1 MPRGVGLNWLYDEA
15 RLQNRLLT
23 PQSLAVQMQ
32 SRLNFWWSAD
42 WLNVDAS
49 GLVSDAIDL
58 TGNGNNGTQTTAANR
73 LSYFASDRMFGG
85 RPSFGSTT
93 STGARHLAA
102 PLTLTYRW
110 HIFSCYY
117 KDGVDNTFDNHMFF
131 TAGTGNFGVPR
142 VMGLSGTATLTNADS
157 FASTLSRGGGVQSI
171 TVLPM
176 PATVCAATPGG
187 VAGPYP
193 MQVGGSNVV
202 PDRVLVG
209 AFRHFVASSATL
221 TNNEISLIEGVIAW
235 DDGTPLVA
243 SHRFANR
250 PPLIGD

>member
-23 PQSLAVQMQ
+23 PQSLAVQMR
-32 SRLNFWWSAD
+32 SRLHFWWSAD
-42 WLNVDAS
+42 QLNVDAS
-49 GLVSDAIDL
+49 GLVSGAIDL
-58 TGNGNNGTQTTAANR
+58 TGNENNGVQSTAANR

-102 PLTLTYRW
+102 PSALAYRW
-110 HIFSCYY
+110 QIFSCYY
-117 KDGVDNTFDNHMFF
+117 KDGVDNTFDSATFF
-131 TAGTGNFGVPR
+131 TTGAATFGSPR
-142 VMGLSGTATLTNADS
+142 IMGAVGAATLITNDVFTS
-157 FASTLSRGGGVQSI
+157 SLSKAGAAQNNTI
-171 TVLPM
+171 LPM
-176 PATVCAATPGG
+176 PATVCSGMSSFLTP
-187 VAGPYP
+187 AYSL
-193 MQVGGSNVV
+193 QVGGNSFTLN
-202 PDRVLVG
+202 RVLVG
-209 AFRHFVASSATL
+209 AFRHFVSSSATL

>member
-15 RLQNRLLT
+15 RLQGRLLT
-23 PQSLAVQMQ
+23 PQALAVQMQ
-32 SRLNFWWSAD
+32 SRLHFWWSAD

-49 GLVSDAIDL
+49 GLVSGAIDL

-73 LSYFASDRMFGG
+73 LSYFASDRMFDG

-93 STGARHLAA
+93 LTGTRHLAA
-102 PLTLTYRW
+102 PLSLSYRSQ
-110 HIFSCYY
+110 IFSCYY
-117 KDGVDNTFDNHMFF
+117 KDGVDNTFDSSMFF
-131 TAGTGNFGVPR
+131 TAGTGNFGSLR
-142 VMGLSGTATLTNADS
+142 VMGLSGTATLANTEA
-157 FASTLSRGGGVQSI
+157 FTSTLSSGGGIQRS

-176 PATVCAATPGG
+176 PATVCAATPGTLS
-187 VAGPYP
+187 AAYSL
-193 MQVGGSNVV
+193 QVGGSTAT
-202 PDRVLVG
+202 PDRVLIG
-209 AFRHFVASSATL
+209 AFRHFVASSAAL

>member
-23 PQSLAVQMQ
+23 PQVLAMQMQ
-32 SRLNFWWSAD
+32 SRLHFWWSAD

-49 GLVSDAIDL
+49 GLVSGAIDL
-58 TGNGNNGTQTTAANR
+58 TGNENNGVQSTAANR

-102 PLTLTYRW
+102 PSALAYRW
-110 HIFSCYY
+110 QIFSCYY
-117 KDGVDNTFDNHMFF
+117 KDGVDNTFDSATFF
-131 TAGTGNFGVPR
+131 TTGAATFGSPR
-142 VMGLSGTATLTNADS
+142 IMGAVGAATLITNDV
-157 FASTLSRGGGVQSI
+157 FASTLSRGGGVQSN

-176 PATVCAATPGG
+176 PATVCAATPGALT
-187 VAGPYP
+187 VAYSL
-193 MQVGGSNVV
+193 QVGGNSFTL
-202 PDRVLVG
+202 DRVLVG
-209 AFRHFVASSATL
+209 AFRHFVSSSATL

>member
-15 RLQNRLLT
+15 RLQGRLLT
-23 PQSLAVQMQ
+23 PQALAVQMQ
-32 SRLNFWWSAD
+32 SRLHFWWSAD

-49 GLVSDAIDL
+49 GVSSAADL
-58 TGNGNNGTQTTAANR
+58 TGNGNNGVQATAANR
-73 LSYFASDRMFGG
+73 LTYFGADRMFGG

-93 STGARHLAA
+93 VAGVRHLAA
-102 PLTLTYRW
+102 PSALAYRW
-110 HIFSCYY
+110 QIFSCYY
-117 KDGVDNTFDNHMFF
+117 KDGVDNTFDSSMFF
-131 TAGTGNFGVPR
+131 TAGTGNFGSPR
-142 VMGLSGTATLTNADS
+142 VMGLSGTATLANTDA
-157 FASTLSRGGGVQSI
+157 FASTLSRGGGVQSN

-176 PATVCAATPGG
+176 PATVCAATTGTG
-187 VAGPYP
+187 AAYSL
-193 MQVGGSNVV
+193 QVGGNTTT

-209 AFRHFVASSATL
+209 AFRHFVSSSATL

>member
-15 RLQNRLLT
+15 RLQNRILT
-23 PQSLAVQMQ
+23 PQALAVQMK

-49 GLVSDAIDL
+49 GLVSGAIDL
-58 TGNGNNGTQTTAANR
+58 TGNENNGVQSTAANR

-93 STGARHLAA
+93 ITGARHLAA
-102 PLTLTYRW
+102 PSALAYRW

-117 KDGVDNTFDNHMFF
+117 KDGVDNTFDSSMFF
-131 TAGTGNFGVPR
+131 TAGTGNFGSPR
-142 VMGLSGTATLTNADS
+142 VMGLSGTATLVNTDV
-157 FASTLSRGGGVQSI
+157 FTSTLSRGGGVQSN

-176 PATVCAATPGG
+176 PATVCAATPGAL
-187 VAGPYP
+187 VGPYSL
-193 MQVGGSNVV
+193 QVGGSTAT

-209 AFRHFVASSATL
+209 AFRHFVSSSAAL

>member
-15 RLQNRLLT
+15 RLQGRLLT
-23 PQSLAVQMQ
+23 PQALAVQMQ
-32 SRLNFWWSAD
+32 SRLHFWWSAD

-49 GLVSDAIDL
+49 GLVSGATDL
-58 TGNGNNGTQTTAANR
+58 TGNGNNGVQATAANR
-73 LSYFASDRMFGG
+73 LTYFGADRMFGG

-93 STGARHLAA
+93 VAGVRHLAA
-102 PLTLTYRW
+102 PSALAYRW
-110 HIFSCYY
+110 QIFSCYY
-117 KDGVDNTFDNHMFF
+117 KDGLDNTFDSAMFF
-131 TAGTGNFGVPR
+131 TAGTGSFGSPR
-142 VMGLSGTATLTNADS
+142 IMGLSGAATLALTEVFTGA
-157 FASTLSRGGGVQSI
+157 LSRGGGAQSN

-176 PATVCAATPGG
+176 PATVCTANPGSLSG
-187 VAGPYP
+187 VYSL
-193 MQVGGSNVV
+193 QVGGSTAIT
-202 PDRVLVG
+202 DRVLVG
-209 AFRHFVASSATL
+209 AFRHFVASSAAL